1 MISIKNLTKSYSN
14 GVVSLD
20 SVSLD
25 IPKGSVTGLIGTNG
39 AGKSTLLR
47 ILSGILRE
55 DEGEITLEGEPI
67 FENSL
72 IKNKISFISDEGYLL
87 NNFTLEG
94 MAELYASMREN
105 FSYETFTRLCESMKL
120 DPKRRINTYSKGM
133 KRQGEVILAL
143 SSGTEYLF
151 FDETFDGL
159 DPIARENARRMI
171 AEAVSDN
178 NTTVILSS
186 HNLSEIESICDSIAL
201 IDRGRLIFKKSV
213 EEAMN
218 DTRKYQ
224 AVFENEV
231 SLDPLGEEFF
241 RARQS
246 GKLITFISGLEEE
259 KLREKFTQL
268 YPENH
273 LIYLEGVT
281 LTLEEIFSLEVE
293 KSQLKGGRIYE

>member
-1 MISIKNLTKSYSN
+1 MIQIKNLTKSYSN

-20 SVSLD
+20 RVTLD
-25 IPKGSVTGLIGTNG
+25 IPKGSVVGLIGTNG

-55 DEGEITLEGEPI
+55 DEGELTVEGESV
-67 FENSL
+67 FENIE
-72 IKNKISFISDEGYLL
+72 IKKKICFISDEGYLL
-87 NNFTLEG
+87 GGFTLEG
-94 MAELYASMREN
+94 MAEIYASMREN
-105 FSYETFTRLCESMKL
+105 FSFETFKSLCESMKL
-120 DPKRRINTYSKGM
+120 DPKRRISTFSKGM

-171 AEAVSDN
+171 AECVTDGNA
-178 NTTVILSS
+178 TVILSS

-201 IDRGRLIFKKSV
+201 LDRGRLIFKKSV

-224 AVFENEV
+224 AVLEREID
-231 SLDPLGEEFF
+231 LGLLGEDFF
-241 RARQS
+241 RPRQS
-246 GKLITFISGLEEE
+246 GKLITFISSLTDGEVEA
-259 KLREKFTQL
+259 KFREL
-268 YPENH
+268 YPDVSTV
-273 LIYLEGVT
+273 YLESVP

-293 KSQLKGGRIYE
+293 RAQAKEGQK